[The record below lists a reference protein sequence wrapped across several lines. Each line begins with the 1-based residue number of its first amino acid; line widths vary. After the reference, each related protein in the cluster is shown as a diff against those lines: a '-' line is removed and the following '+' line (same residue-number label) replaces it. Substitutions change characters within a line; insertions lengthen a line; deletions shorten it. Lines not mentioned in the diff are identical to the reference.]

1 MARESRNVK
10 TIRNASS
17 TLVKVVLLAGLVCGT
32 ALTARAQDGGTPP
45 PPMQSNRPPMERA
58 FDHGG
63 MGREGMGRWW
73 DNPQVAK
80 DLNLAGDQKQKM
92 DDVFQQSRMKL
103 IDLHA
108 SLQKEEAT
116 LDPLINADVP
126 DETKVLAQID
136 RVAQAR
142 AELEKANARM
152 LLSVRQVLT
161 ADQWTK
167 LKAARAERMASRG
180 PAVPTMAPAWVRR
193 RRINQVCSSERS
205 AFGPYGKGALFLLPA
220 PAVHADCLEKLQ

>member
-1 MARESRNVK
+1 
-10 TIRNASS
+10 
-17 TLVKVVLLAGLVCGT
+17 
-32 ALTARAQDGGTPP
+32 
-45 PPMQSNRPPMERA
+45 MERA
-58 FDHGG
+58 FDGHGG

-80 DLNLAGDQKQKM
+80 DLNLAPDQKQKM
-92 DDVFQQSRMKL
+92 DDIFQQSRMKL

-116 LDPLINADVP
+116 LEPLINADSP
-126 DETKVLAQID
+126 DETRILAQID
-136 RVAQAR
+136 KVAQAR

-180 PAVPTMAPAWVRR
+180 PRGGHD
-193 RRINQVCSSERS
+193 
-205 AFGPYGKGALFLLPA
+205 GPGMGP
-220 PAVHADCLEKLQ
+220 PPPN

>member
-1 MARESRNVK
+1 MARARLQRGKVRKLRSV
-10 TIRNASS
+10 
-17 TLVKVVLLAGLVCGT
+17 TLSGSLLWGALACGT
-32 ALTARAQDGGTPP
+32 ALTALAQDGGNPPP

-80 DLNLAGDQKQKM
+80 DINLAPDQKQKM
-92 DDVFQQSRMKL
+92 DDVFQLNRTKL

-116 LDPLINADVP
+116 LDPLINADSP
-126 DETKVLAQID
+126 DEAKILAQID
-136 RVAQAR
+136 RIAQAR

-161 ADQWTK
+161 ADQWTR
-167 LKAARAERMASRG
+167 LKAARAERMAARG
-180 PAVPTMAPAWVRR
+180 PRGGHD
-193 RRINQVCSSERS
+193 
-205 AFGPYGKGALFLLPA
+205 GPGMGP
-220 PAVHADCLEKLQ
+220 PPN

>member
-1 MARESRNVK
+1 MARDERK
-10 TIRNASS
+10 IGTIRRIAAVNCASA
-17 TLVKVVLLAGLVCGT
+17 LLLGALG
-32 ALTARAQDGGTPP
+32 LTAGFAQDATGAPP

-58 FDHGG
+58 FEGRG

-80 DLNLAGDQKQKM
+80 DLNLAPDQKQKM
-92 DDVFQQSRMKL
+92 DDVFQQNRLKL

-108 SLQKEEAT
+108 ALQKEEAT
-116 LDPLINADVP
+116 LDPLINADSP

-161 ADQWTK
+161 ADQWTR
-167 LKAARAERMASRG
+167 LRAARAQRMPHGPHGGPDGG
-180 PAVPTMAPAWVRR
+180 PAMAPPPP
-193 RRINQVCSSERS
+193 N
-205 AFGPYGKGALFLLPA
+205 
-220 PAVHADCLEKLQ
+220 

>member
-1 MARESRNVK
+1 MARDSRSK
-10 TIRNASS
+10 GTIRETTPAS
-17 TLVKVVLLAGLVCGT
+17 LARVLLLTALACGT
-32 ALTARAQDGGTPP
+32 AVTAGAQDGGGNPP

-73 DNPQVAK
+73 ENPQVAK
-80 DLNLAGDQKQKM
+80 DLNLAPDQKQKM
-92 DDVFQQSRMKL
+92 DDVFQQSRTKL

-116 LDPLINADVP
+116 LDPLINADSP
-126 DETKVLAQID
+126 DETRILAQID

-180 PAVPTMAPAWVRR
+180 PRGGHD
-193 RRINQVCSSERS
+193 
-205 AFGPYGKGALFLLPA
+205 GPGMGP
-220 PAVHADCLEKLQ
+220 PPPN

>member
-1 MARESRNVK
+1 MAQ
-10 TIRNASS
+10 AS
-17 TLVKVVLLAGLVCGT
+17 LKLGKVRKMRSVTLAGSLLWGTLAYGT
-32 ALTARAQDGGTPP
+32 ALTALGQDGGNPP

-80 DLNLAGDQKQKM
+80 DINLASDQKQKM
-92 DDVFQQSRMKL
+92 DDVFQQSRTKL

-116 LDPLINADVP
+116 LDPLINADSP
-126 DETKVLAQID
+126 DETKILAQID

-161 ADQWTK
+161 ADQWTR
-167 LKAARAERMASRG
+167 LKAARAERMAARG
-180 PAVPTMAPAWVRR
+180 PRGGHD
-193 RRINQVCSSERS
+193 
-205 AFGPYGKGALFLLPA
+205 GPGMGP
-220 PAVHADCLEKLQ
+220 PPPN

>member
-1 MARESRNVK
+1 MARKNDNGGMWKKVLAAR
-10 TIRNASS
+10 
-17 TLVKVVLLAGLVCGT
+17 LPGVVLATLWSIT
-32 ALTARAQDGGTPP
+32 AAMGVAQDSAGTPP
-45 PPMQSNRPPMERA
+45 PPMQPNRPPMERA
-58 FDHGG
+58 FEGRGG

-80 DLNLAGDQKQKM
+80 DLNLAPDQKQKM
-92 DDVFQQSRMKL
+92 DDVFQQSRLKL

-116 LDPLINADVP
+116 LEPLINADSP
-126 DETKVLAQID
+126 DEAKILAQID
-136 RVAQAR
+136 KVAQAR

-167 LKAARAERMASRG
+167 LKAARAQRMSRG
-180 PAVPTMAPAWVRR
+180 PRGGPDGGPAMAPPPP
-193 RRINQVCSSERS
+193 N
-205 AFGPYGKGALFLLPA
+205 
-220 PAVHADCLEKLQ
+220 

>member
-1 MARESRNVK
+1 MARAR
-10 TIRNASS
+10 
-17 TLVKVVLLAGLVCGT
+17 LQLGKVRKLRSGMLSGSLLWGALACGT
-32 ALTARAQDGGTPP
+32 ALTALAQDGGNPPP

-80 DLNLAGDQKQKM
+80 DINLAPDQKQKM
-92 DDVFQQSRMKL
+92 DDVFQLNRTKL

-116 LDPLINADVP
+116 LDPLINADSP
-126 DETKVLAQID
+126 DEAKILAQID
-136 RVAQAR
+136 RIAQAR

-161 ADQWTK
+161 ADQWTR
-167 LKAARAERMASRG
+167 LKAARAERMAARG
-180 PAVPTMAPAWVRR
+180 PRGGHD
-193 RRINQVCSSERS
+193 
-205 AFGPYGKGALFLLPA
+205 GPGMGP
-220 PAVHADCLEKLQ
+220 PPN

>member
-1 MARESRNVK
+1 MRSA
-10 TIRNASS
+10 T
-17 TLVKVVLLAGLVCGT
+17 LAGLTLLGALAGT
-32 ALTARAQDGGTPP
+32 ALTALAQDGGGNPPP

-80 DLNLAGDQKQKM
+80 DLNLAPDQKQKM

-116 LDPLINADVP
+116 LDPLINADSP
-126 DETKVLAQID
+126 DETRILAQID

-167 LKAARAERMASRG
+167 LKATRAERMAARG
-180 PAVPTMAPAWVRR
+180 PRGGHD
-193 RRINQVCSSERS
+193 
-205 AFGPYGKGALFLLPA
+205 GPGMGP
-220 PAVHADCLEKLQ
+220 PPN